1 MRIENLEAY
10 VKSLPN
16 SEERI
21 KKLVLFQS
29 LPYQVIND
37 SPTVKHYTD
46 WAKFEEADLTV
57 RPGEL
62 SGDVKL
68 TELQDT
74 DSGIPHDNRLVPLIE
89 ATAVKGLAEV
99 SGEKRLVFSSRGKA
113 FSPLNLRLEVKDDA
127 RLTLHFKA
135 SEGSAIGFLLD
146 FVVPRSVKAR
156 VELIVEPDVTS
167 LVYGRY
173 RARNEGALE
182 LSVVTTAGRAGRVQG
197 DVRLAEE
204 SVNTFLVRSL
214 GYEGS
219 MDNVINVIHEGPR
232 SVSDGVLKAVSFN
245 SALISIRGVASISEY
260 AYDSSTSIIGRSFIQ
275 GSNAKAVVTPML
287 EVKTGRVRT
296 AKHSASAMKVP
307 EDLLFYLES
316 RGFDKKE
323 ANALIVRGFMED
335 ERDSEEVKRVISS
348 VLDKVL

>member
-21 KKLVLFQS
+21 KKLALFQS
-29 LPYQVIND
+29 LPYQLIND

-46 WAKFEEADLTV
+46 WTKFEEADLTV
-57 RPGEL
+57 RPGDL
-62 SGDVKL
+62 SRNFEL

-89 ATAVKGLAEV
+89 ATAIKGLAEV
-99 SGEKRLVFSSRGKA
+99 SGEKRLVFSSRGKV
-113 FSPLNLRLEVKDDA
+113 FSPLNLRIEVKDEA

-135 SEGSAIGFLLD
+135 SESSAVGFLLD
-146 FVVPRSVKAR
+146 FIVPRNVKAR
-156 VELIVEPDVTS
+156 VELIVELDTTS

-173 RARNEGALE
+173 RVQNEGTLE

-214 GYEGS
+214 GYDGS
-219 MDNVINVIHEGPR
+219 IDNVINVTHEGPR

-245 SALISIRGVASISEY
+245 SALISIRGVATVSES

-316 RGFDKKE
+316 RGFNKKE

-335 ERDSEEVKRVISS
+335 ERDSEEVKYVISS